1 MQVKRSGFVFSLYK
15 KNMINLWILAGILL
29 LVFISMIWKSGSY
42 LMNYLFY
49 RAEPDPAALTAF
61 LEQDIL
67 DVASVCADIEAH
79 GGEAALIRSGDSM
92 FFRDNVYQEGDR
104 YRFSLPMD
112 ETLLTDTG
120 VYYDDTCKAYYAESR
135 EDFKN
140 QVPRENYGTA
150 HLYFYDCHGTQ
161 VLLVADFE
169 KELEL
174 KERERVTFAPLGI
187 YDLYMVK
194 DLAETGVTA
203 LPNYFIDLRD
213 TPVDFEDDD
222 FKDLVMVFP
231 FVLLTLIPAILFS
244 VLPALHPTYR
254 QLDKFARSIQKAV
267 DQVDQNYEEYGIVSE
282 DKKTWYLEDW
292 LVKRSW
298 LKNGIEKNW
307 KKQKY

>member
-120 VYYDDTCKAYYAESR
+120 VYYDDTCKAYYAAGRTLRIRSPGRITARRTCISMITMGRRSCWSR
-135 EDFKN
+135 
-140 QVPRENYGTA
+140 T
-150 HLYFYDCHGTQ
+150 
-161 VLLVADFE
+161 
-169 KELEL
+169 
-174 KERERVTFAPLGI
+174 
-187 YDLYMVK
+187 
-194 DLAETGVTA
+194 
-203 LPNYFIDLRD
+203 LR
-213 TPVDFEDDD
+213 
-222 FKDLVMVFP
+222 
-231 FVLLTLIPAILFS
+231 
-244 VLPALHPTYR
+244 R
-254 QLDKFARSIQKAV
+254 
-267 DQVDQNYEEYGIVSE
+267 
-282 DKKTWYLEDW
+282 
-292 LVKRSW
+292 
-298 LKNGIEKNW
+298 NW
-307 KKQKY
+307 S